1 MFACSLQLS
10 TAKLQCPNNP
20 RRQDNIILI
29 RFTDFNTTHS
39 DLFRNFAALA
49 AEAGASKERV
59 DGATAHV
66 DQPKETT
73 GKTELPPQSRAE
85 MSQMTNDK

>member
-1 MFACSLQLS
+1 MANHDLSVLVNAVDFVYFGLTLNLSNINELNSLRI
-10 TAKLQCPNNP
+10 KKGK
-20 RRQDNIILI
+20 
-29 RFTDFNTTHS
+29 
-39 DLFRNFAALA
+39 
-49 AEAGASKERV
+49 AGAFKERV

-85 MSQMTNDK
+85 MSEMTNDK